1 MPRVV
6 EVAVARLATPLH
18 TPFVT
23 ALRRATALAS
33 VVVRLTDDEGR
44 TGYGEAPQVWR
55 ITGESLAS
63 IEACVLGP
71 LADLLL
77 AWDPDGPLPQLG
89 AALEDAVVGNSGAK
103 AACEIAAAD
112 LAARTLGQPL
122 HRLLGARTS
131 SVTTDVT
138 VAADAAPETTTK
150 HTADG
155 FRHLKVK
162 VGVDPDDVARVR
174 RIHDHAPEP
183 VRIRIDAN
191 QGWDVDTA
199 IAAVNAW
206 LEAGVDIEFVEQ
218 PLARADLRGHATLRR
233 ALPVPVMLDE
243 SVFSTVD
250 LERALDAGS
259 ADMVNVKLAKCGGL
273 HAGIELARQAQ
284 EAGLG
289 VMVGSML
296 ESDLGVSAAVAL
308 AATVAPRAV
317 HDLDTAWWSID
328 ASSGE
333 ETPYDGNRY
342 LLAESPGLE
351 RAVRRLGS
359 LRWVERPA

>member
-33 VVVRLTDDEGR
+33 VVVRLTDDDGR
-44 TGYGEAPQVWR
+44 TGFGEAPQVWR

-71 LADLLL
+71 LADILLTWELDQPLQLL
-77 AWDPDGPLPQLG
+77 AS
-89 AALEDAVVGNSGAK
+89 ALEDAVVGNSGAK

-112 LAARTLGQPL
+112 LAARRLAQPL
-122 HRLLGARTS
+122 HRLLGATTS
-131 SVTTDVT
+131 SVATDVT
-138 VAADAAPETTTK
+138 VAADAPPETTTR
-150 HTADG
+150 HRAEG
-155 FRHLKVK
+155 FHHLKLK
-162 VGVDPDDVARVR
+162 VGVDPDDVLRVR
-174 RIHDHAPEP
+174 RIHDEAREP

-191 QGWDVDTA
+191 QGWDLDTA
-199 IAAVNAW
+199 VAALSAW

-218 PLARADLRGHATLRR
+218 PLARSDLRGHATLRQ

-250 LERALDAGS
+250 LQRALDAGS

-284 EAGLG
+284 DAGLG

-296 ESDLGVSAAVAL
+296 ESDLGVSAAAAL

-342 LLAESPGLE
+342 RLAESPGLE
-351 RAVRRLGS
+351 RAVRRLGA
-359 LRWVERPA
+359 LRWVERS

>member
-1 MPRVV
+1 MARVV

-33 VVVRLTDDEGR
+33 VVVCLTDDDGR
-44 TGYGEAPQVWR
+44 TGFGEAPQVWR

-63 IEACVLGP
+63 VEACVLGP

-77 AWDPDGPLPQLG
+77 TWELDQPPELLV
-89 AALEDAVVGNSGAK
+89 AALEDAVVGNTGAK
-103 AACEIAAAD
+103 AACEVAAAD
-112 LAARTLGQPL
+112 LAARRLGQPL
-122 HRLLGARTS
+122 HRLLGATTS
-131 SVTTDVT
+131 SVATDVT
-138 VAADAAPETTTK
+138 VAADAPAETTTK

-174 RIHDHAPEP
+174 RIHEQAPEP

-199 IAAVNAW
+199 IAAVSAW
-206 LEAGVDIEFVEQ
+206 LEAGVDVEFVEQ
-218 PLARADLRGHATLRR
+218 PLPRADLRGHATLRQ

-243 SVFSTVD
+243 SVFSAVD
-250 LERALDAGS
+250 LQRALDAGS
-259 ADMVNVKLAKCGGL
+259 ADMINVKLAKCGGL
-273 HAGIELARQAQ
+273 YAGIELARQARD
-284 EAGLG
+284 AGLG

-296 ESDLGVSAAVAL
+296 ESDLGVSAAAAL
-308 AATVAPRAV
+308 AAAVAPGAV
-317 HDLDTAWWSID
+317 HDLDMAWWSID

-333 ETPYDGNRY
+333 ETPYDGSRY
-342 LLAESPGLE
+342 RLAASPGLE
-351 RAVRRLGS
+351 RAVRRLGP
-359 LRWVERPA
+359 LRWAERR

>member
-1 MPRVV
+1 MPHVV

-33 VVVRLTDDEGR
+33 VVVRLTDEEGR
-44 TGYGEAPQVWR
+44 TGFGEAPQVWR

-63 IEACVLGP
+63 IDACALGP
-71 LADLLL
+71 LANLLL
-77 AWDPDGPLPQLG
+77 AWELDEPPELLA
-89 AALEDAVVGNSGAK
+89 AALEDAVVGNTGAK

-112 LAARTLGQPL
+112 LAARRLGQPL
-122 HRLLGARTS
+122 HRLLGTTAS
-131 SVTTDVT
+131 SVATDVT
-138 VAADAAPETTTK
+138 VAADASPETTTR
-150 HTADG
+150 HTVDG

-162 VGVDPDDVARVR
+162 VGVDPDDIARVR
-174 RIHDHAPEP
+174 RIHEHAPEP

-191 QGWDVDTA
+191 QGWDVDTTV
-199 IAAVNAW
+199 AAVSAW

-218 PLARADLRGHATLRR
+218 PLARADLRGHAMLRQ

-243 SVFSTVD
+243 SVFSPVD
-250 LERALDAGS
+250 LQRALDAGS

-284 EAGLG
+284 DAGLG

-296 ESDLGVSAAVAL
+296 ESDLGVSAAAAL
-308 AATVAPRAV
+308 AAAVAPDAV

-328 ASSGE
+328 VGSGE
-333 ETPYDGNRY
+333 QTPYEGSRY
-342 LLAESPGLE
+342 RLPESPGLE

-359 LRWVERPA
+359 LRWVRRS